1 MPGYHLP
8 YFAAI
13 DAGVFQR
20 HGLDVEI
27 LDLAPGVANI
37 MRVAQ
42 GGADFG
48 LTSVNYYLQ
57 AWAAQ
62 KDVAARFVLMLPQRA
77 HMAAFVVEGRPLS
90 SGRIPQEPRDLAGAR
105 IGGEP
110 QSGFVKS
117 YLSFAHRVIGLQ
129 DTPIQAMTYAEAMT
143 GLGQGTCDVFADYV
157 DLLPRLRRKNPG
169 VSIRT
174 FHFAEYGLATYG
186 SGLIASERV
195 IQERPAVV
203 QNMVDAIREAL
214 LLTREKP
221 EVGLDGLLRRFPDT
235 EADYALEGWHESAKL
250 IFGWEAVTHGPG
262 WFDPELWRNTLNYE
276 AVAQDLPLPPLER
289 TYDARF
295 LPTMANA

>member
-20 HGLDVEI
+20 HGLDVDI

-37 MRVAQ
+37 QRVAQ

-48 LTSVNYYLQ
+48 LTSVAYYLQ

-62 KDVAARFVLMLPQRA
+62 KDVAARFVFMLPQRA
-77 HMAAFVVEGRPLS
+77 HMAAFVVEGRPLPT
-90 SGRIPQEPRDLAGAR
+90 GRIPQHPRDLAGAR

-117 YLSFAHRVIGLQ
+117 YLGFAQRVVGLS
-129 DTPIQAMTYAEAMT
+129 DTSVQAMSYTEAMT
-143 GLGQGTCDVFADYV
+143 SLGTGTFDIFADYI

-169 VSIRT
+169 VPIRT
-174 FHFAEYGLATYG
+174 FHFADYGLSTYG
-186 SGLIASERV
+186 SGLIASQHV
-195 IQERPAVV
+195 IQERPEVV
-203 QNMVDAIREAL
+203 QRMVGALREAL

-221 EVGLDGLLRRFPDT
+221 EVGLGGLLSRFPDT
-235 EADYALEGWHESAKL
+235 EADFALEGWHESARL
-250 IFGWEAVTHGPG
+250 IFGWEAATHGPG
-262 WFDPELWRNTLNYE
+262 WFDAEMWRNTLRYE
-276 AVAQDLPLPPLER
+276 AAVQGLPLPPLER
-289 TYDARF
+289 TYDTQFVAA
-295 LPTMANA
+295 LASA